1 MIKVRK
7 INNSYLHVECDSGIE
22 MEIREK
28 FQFEVPGW
36 RFTPKGRAGIW
47 DGKIYLYD
55 IVRHRLPFG
64 LFHHLQEFASEHD
77 YELTADDL
85 VCSKETYSINDA
97 KEFMD
102 GLRLHSRGKPVEYHD
117 YQLRAFHIA
126 MTDKR
131 GIFHASVGAGKSMII
146 YSIARWL
153 QSIGKRML
161 IVVPTISLTSQ
172 MKSDFADY
180 ACVDN
185 DWSADDSCHIIKA
198 GADKNTDKPIV
209 ISTFQ
214 SIYKLDAK
222 WFNSFDCI
230 FGDEGHK
237 IQSATIS
244 NIYNLATDVEMKLA
258 CTGTLHDT
266 KCHILAMQALTGKVH
281 DIATTKTLIDRG
293 VLSELKIKGIALTW
307 NQEISKALTAK
318 NVQYEDEINFI
329 VTNEKRNKFI
339 TNLALQTPGVT
350 LVVFRLRS
358 QGEKLYEMIKSK
370 SVSRDV
376 HYVAGDVDGTD
387 REDIRQSVFVNK
399 SDDILV
405 VSYGTYSTGVNLPN
419 IENII
424 LAHPMKSKITILQT
438 VGRGLRLHEGKTNCT
453 LYDIADNM
461 TYKSRVNTTFQHY
474 GERIKMYLRE
484 GFKMTMKNVD
494 FQ

>member
-1 MIKVRK
+1 
-7 INNSYLHVECDSGIE
+7 
-22 MEIREK
+22 
-28 FQFEVPGW
+28 
-36 RFTPKGRAGIW
+36 
-47 DGKIYLYD
+47 
-55 IVRHRLPFG
+55 
-64 LFHHLQEFASEHD
+64 
-77 YELTADDL
+77 
-85 VCSKETYSINDA
+85 
-97 KEFMD
+97 
-102 GLRLHSRGKPVEYHD
+102 
-117 YQLRAFHIA
+117 

-153 QSIGKRML
+153 QSMGKRML

-370 SVSRDV
+370 SVNRDV